1 MGYKFAATGRR
12 PRAQQGE
19 LTCKIFACLS
29 GFSELQ
35 INQKTLKTLESF
47 FWGRCRGLSMESTIQ
62 DTARF
67 ARARKAF
74 HHCHQCFILICQ
86 RAGLPG
92 LAPAATC
99 ALAGRR
105 RCRWRCLR
113 GSSCTAVEAVEA
125 LLHLLEALGQHLD
138 ALDRQLQEVHR
149 SSCSFVS
156 QTASCLQPPPMCRP
170 RPALCCGT
178 WSVTGTDSRLRRF
191 S

>member
-1 MGYKFAATGRR
+1 
-12 PRAQQGE
+12 
-19 LTCKIFACLS
+19 
-29 GFSELQ
+29 
-35 INQKTLKTLESF
+35 LEP
-47 FWGRCRGLSMESTIQ
+47 TIQ

-74 HHCHQCFILICQ
+74 HHCHQCFILIRQ
-86 RAGLPG
+86 RTGLPG

-105 RCRWRCLR
+105 RWRWRCLR
-113 GSSCTAVEAVEA
+113 GSSCTALEAVEA

-156 QTASCLQPPPMCRP
+156 QTASCLQLPRCTVHAQQCVVELGPWQALTAACEDSCSSPPLCSPQQCPQQRSCRQQ
-170 RPALCCGT
+170 RQII
-178 WSVTGTDSRLRRF
+178 SKKQR
-191 S
+191 